1 MRKIIITAWGVMG
14 KITLMKR
21 RSEKPHLNYP
31 EMKILINTDKT
42 INGDERQQQYYTSLI
57 DEELKR
63 YQSHITRIEMHL
75 SDQNGKKEG
84 VEDVLCMLEARLEG
98 RQPMAVTH
106 QDDTVEL
113 AVSGALEKL
122 KNALETI
129 LGRLQNHL

>member
-1 MRKIIITAWGVMG
+1 
-14 KITLMKR
+14 
-21 RSEKPHLNYP
+21 
-31 EMKILINTDKT
+31 MKILINTDKT